1 MSRVLALILAGG
13 EHPALSVL
21 TAERAEAAVPFA
33 GKYRIIDFTLS
44 NCINSGITNVGVLTQ
59 YRPRS
64 LQEHIGVG
72 KPWDLDRRIGGV
84 HILHPY
90 VGTGMS
96 WQKGNADAL
105 RANVDFMSEQP
116 EEHVLVLAGD
126 HVYMM
131 DYRPMIQEHLAS
143 QRDVTIAVQT
153 VGSHEVQRFGIVTTD
168 HNGIVTDF
176 AEKPVQSVSTRASM
190 GIYVFRKQFLI
201 DVLNAGT
208 HVNIGRDIMPALIQ
222 QTPVQTY
229 DFAGYW
235 ADVGTVQAYY
245 EASMALLSDNPALEL
260 NNPEW
265 VIHTKSAE
273 MPAAEMSA
281 GAVIRNSMVCD
292 GSRIGGT
299 VSGSLIGPGVV
310 IPAGTTVIDSIIL
323 PDVIIAPGCTI
334 TRAIIDKGTTIGSHC
349 RIGHAAQAVAN
360 NAVPDLLHTGLTL
373 VGMRN
378 VVPSN
383 TTLGANV
390 LVAPRVDAA
399 TWARSDTYPDG
410 SAVGLR

>member
-90 VGTGMS
+90 VGAGIS
-96 WQKGNADAL
+96 WQKGNGDAL
-105 RANVDFMSEQP
+105 RANLDFITDQL

-126 HVYMM
+126 HVYKM
-131 DYRPMIQEHLAS
+131 DYRPMIQAHLAA
-143 QRDVTIAVQT
+143 QRDVTIAVHG
-153 VGSHEVQRFGIVTTD
+153 VERHEVQRFGIVTTD
-168 HNGIVTDF
+168 SDGVVTKF
-176 AEKPVQSVSTRASM
+176 EEKPTRSDSTLASM
-190 GIYVFRKQFLI
+190 GIYLFRKQYLI
-201 DVLNAGT
+201 DILQGGS
-208 HVNIGRDIMPALIQ
+208 HVNIGRDLMPSLIT
-222 QTPVQTY
+222 QTPVLTHNFQ
-229 DFAGYW
+229 GYW

-245 EASMALLSDNPALEL
+245 EASMALLSETPALDL
-260 NNPEW
+260 SDPEW

-273 MPAAEMSA
+273 MPAAEITA
-281 GAVIRNSMVCD
+281 GAVVRNSMICD
-292 GSRIGGT
+292 GCRIAGT

-310 IPAGTTVIDSIIL
+310 VPAGSTVIDSIIL

-334 TRAIIDKGTTIGSHC
+334 TRAIIDKGTTIGANTT
-349 RIGHAAQAVAN
+349 IGHGAAAAPN
-360 NAVPDLLHTGLTL
+360 MKVPDLLHTGLTL
-373 VGMRN
+373 IGMRST
-378 VVPSN
+378 VPAG
-383 TTLGANV
+383 THIGANV
-390 LVAPRVDAA
+390 LVVPRVTGA
-399 TWARSDTYPDG
+399 TWQQSREYPDG
-410 SAVGLR
+410 SSIG

>member
-131 DYRPMIQEHLAS
+131 DYRPMIQAHLAS

-153 VGSHEVQRFGIVTTD
+153 VGSHEVHRFGIVTTD
-168 HNGIVTDF
+168 HNGTVTNF
-176 AEKPVQSVSTRASM
+176 AEKPTQSVSTRASM

-201 DVLNAGT
+201 DLLNAGT
-208 HVNIGRDIMPALIQ
+208 HENIGRDIMPALIQ

-281 GAVIRNSMVCD
+281 GAVVRNSMVCD
-292 GSRIGGT
+292 GSRIGGR

-323 PDVIIAPGCTI
+323 PDVILAPGCTI
-334 TRAIIDKGTTIGSHC
+334 TRAIIDKGTTIGSNC
-349 RIGHAAQAVAN
+349 RIGHAAPAVAN
-360 NAVPDLLHTGLTL
+360 NAVPDLLHSGLTL

-390 LVAPRVDAA
+390 LVAPRVDAT

-410 SAVGLR
+410 SAVGIR

>member
-90 VGTGMS
+90 VGAGS
-96 WQKGNADAL
+96 GWQKGNGDAL
-105 RANVDFMSEQP
+105 RAHLDFMEEQL

-126 HVYMM
+126 HMYKM
-131 DYRPMIQEHLAS
+131 DYRPMIQAHIAG
-143 QRDVTIAVQT
+143 QRDVTIAVHD
-153 VGSHEVQRFGIVTTD
+153 VGSHEIHRFGIVTTD
-168 HNGIVTDF
+168 AQGVVTHF
-176 AEKPVQSVSTRASM
+176 AEKPKQSVSTLASM
-190 GIYVFRKQFLI
+190 GIYVFRKQYLI
-201 DVLNAGT
+201 DILRSGT
-208 HVNIGRDIMPALIQ
+208 HENIGRDLMPALIT
-222 QTPVQTY
+222 QTAVQTY
-229 DFAGYW
+229 NFTGYW
-235 ADVGTVQAYY
+235 ADIGTVQAYY
-245 EASMALLSDNPALEL
+245 EASMALLSDNPALDL
-260 NNPEW
+260 SDPDW

-273 MPAAEMSA
+273 MPAAEISA
-281 GAVIRNSMVCD
+281 GAIIRNSMICD

-310 IPAGTTVIDSIIL
+310 VPAGTTIIDSIIL
-323 PDVIIAPGCTI
+323 PDVVIAPGCTI
-334 TRAIIDKGTTIGSHC
+334 TRAIIDKGTKIGAHVT
-349 RIGHAAQAVAN
+349 IGHAQNAAAN
-360 NAVPDLLHTGLTL
+360 QSVPDLLHTGLTL
-373 VGMRN
+373 IGMR
-378 VVPSN
+378 VDIPAN
-383 TTLGANV
+383 TTIGANV
-390 LVAPRVDAA
+390 LVAPRTTGKAWINS
-399 TWARSDTYPDG
+399 TNYPDG
-410 SAVGLR
+410 STITS